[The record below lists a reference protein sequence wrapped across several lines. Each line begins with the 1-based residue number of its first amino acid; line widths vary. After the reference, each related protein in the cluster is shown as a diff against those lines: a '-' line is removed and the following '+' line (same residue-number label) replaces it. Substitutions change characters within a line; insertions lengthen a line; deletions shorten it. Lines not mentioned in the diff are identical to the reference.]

1 MAKISLQVKFDVIDE
16 EEVEVGKEQLVN
28 DNLIFKFVRDQR
40 HIIFSAG
47 SFPT

>member
-28 DNLIFKFVRDQR
+28 DNLTLNFVKDQR
-40 HIIFSAG
+40 YII
-47 SFPT
+47 